1 MNASLKTRKNV
12 VTFFT
17 YLVLILGSI
26 SMIFPFVWMVLTS
39 FKTQAESMAIPPQ
52 ILPSHWNL
60 DSFVKALQSLPFT
73 NLYINTGLL
82 ILFRV
87 IFAVVF
93 SSMAGYAFAKL
104 EFPCKKLLFS
114 LVLIQMMLP
123 SQIFIIPQYQMLA
136 KMGATNSI
144 FALVFPGLVSAFGT
158 FFLRQAYLGIPN
170 EIAEAAYLDGCNK
183 WQTFVKV
190 MLPLTGPSMAALAI
204 FTAVFAYADLMWP
217 LICNTDL
224 NMMTLSAGLSTLNG
238 QYTTNFPVLM
248 AGSFLAMIP
257 MAFAMGD
264 TLEMMSDMGI
274 TMISGMV
281 ISTVVTLL
289 FTPVYYSVL
298 DNLAT
303 RFGKKSKKKPAE
315 LPKEP
320 AAV

>member
-73 NLYINTGLL
+73 NLYLNTGLL

-104 EFPCKKLLFS
+104 EFPCKKLLFG
-114 LVLIQMMLP
+114 LVLIQMM
-123 SQIFIIPQYQMLA
+123 A

-248 AGSFLAMIP
+248 AGSLLAMIP
-257 MAFAMGD
+257 MVILYLIFQKQFIQGIAMTG
-264 TLEMMSDMGI
+264 
-274 TMISGMV
+274 
-281 ISTVVTLL
+281 
-289 FTPVYYSVL
+289 
-298 DNLAT
+298 
-303 RFGKKSKKKPAE
+303 GK
-315 LPKEP
+315 
-320 AAV
+320 

>member
-1 MNASLKTRKNV
+1 MNASLNTRKNV
-12 VTFFT
+12 ATFFT

-114 LVLIQMMLP
+114 LVLMQMMLP

-158 FFLRQAYLGIPN
+158 FFCGRRIWASPTRSQRRRIWT
-170 EIAEAAYLDGCNK
+170 AATSGR
-183 WQTFVKV
+183 
-190 MLPLTGPSMAALAI
+190 PSSRS
-204 FTAVFAYADLMWP
+204 
-217 LICNTDL
+217 CC
-224 NMMTLSAGLSTLNG
+224 
-238 QYTTNFPVLM
+238 
-248 AGSFLAMIP
+248 
-257 MAFAMGD
+257 
-264 TLEMMSDMGI
+264 
-274 TMISGMV
+274 
-281 ISTVVTLL
+281 
-289 FTPVYYSVL
+289 
-298 DNLAT
+298 
-303 RFGKKSKKKPAE
+303 R
-315 LPKEP
+315 
-320 AAV
+320 